1 MFELVKRLSRFL
13 ANMDA
18 KTATSLAVSLTL
30 LGFVVSMFLFGQH
43 WLGLENEKMLSG
55 LMDRAAASPLALLGV
70 ISAYVLL
77 ALTGFPQILLFTA
90 TVIAFGPGVGA
101 AYSWIAT
108 MASATFTFGL
118 GHFLGGRWVRRY
130 GGERVQPMIDFL
142 GRRGILASGLVRVVP
157 SAPFIVV
164 NAAAGAA
171 HMPLWKFWFGTGV
184 GIIPKIA
191 VVAFLGAF
199 TPDKAA
205 LQQGIDGV
213 VDFFRSRNPRDLA
226 ILAVLVA
233 GWIMLLFLARQLYH
247 RMRRNESAPDGHP

>member
-1 MFELVKRLSRFL
+1 MFESVKRLSRFL

-30 LGFVVSMFLFGQH
+30 LGFVVSMFFFGQH
-43 WLGLENEKMLSG
+43 WLDLKNDDMLTG
-55 LMDRAAASPLALLGV
+55 LMSRAEGSPLALVGV
-70 ISAYVLL
+70 VSVYVLL

-90 TVIAFGPGVGA
+90 TIIAFGPALGA
-101 AYSWIAT
+101 AYSWIGT

-130 GGERVQPMIDFL
+130 GGERVQSTIEFL
-142 GRRGILASGLVRVVP
+142 GRHGILASGLVRVVP

-184 GIIPKIA
+184 GIVPKIA
-191 VVAFLGAF
+191 VVALLGAF
-199 TPDKAA
+199 TPDKAS
-205 LQQGIDGV
+205 LQRGIDGV
-213 VDFFRSRNPRDLA
+213 VAFFLSRDPRDLA
-226 ILAVLVA
+226 ILAVLVP
-233 GWIMLLFLARQLYH
+233 GWIALLFLARRVYH
-247 RMRRNESAPDGHP
+247 RMRRTDLASDGD